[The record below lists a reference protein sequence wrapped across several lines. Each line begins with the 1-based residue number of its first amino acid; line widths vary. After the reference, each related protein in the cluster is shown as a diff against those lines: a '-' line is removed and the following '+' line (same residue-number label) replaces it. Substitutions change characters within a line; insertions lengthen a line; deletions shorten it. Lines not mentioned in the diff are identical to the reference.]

1 MLFRQ
6 FLYSTGCMSEMRGF
20 LSSFW
25 QRLLRDLG
33 MQDDARQMYEFDE
46 LLIQSVQEL
55 AEREQRSEDE
65 VTSELLSVALTQR
78 GVAEANLGIWG
89 TLSPREQ
96 QVAALA
102 SMGLT
107 NRQIAR
113 RLVISPETVKSHMRN
128 ILRKFGLHS
137 KVELQQALEEWDFSS
152 WLGL

>member
-1 MLFRQ
+1 M
-6 FLYSTGCMSEMRGF
+6 
-20 LSSFW
+20 
-25 QRLLRDLG
+25 QRLLHDLG

-65 VTSELLSVALTQR
+65 VTSELLSVALKQR
-78 GVAEANLGIWG
+78 SEAETNLEIWG
-89 TLSPREQ
+89 ALSPREQ

-128 ILRKFGLHS
+128 ILRKFDLHS
-137 KVELQQALEEWDFSS
+137 KLELQQALDGWDFTS